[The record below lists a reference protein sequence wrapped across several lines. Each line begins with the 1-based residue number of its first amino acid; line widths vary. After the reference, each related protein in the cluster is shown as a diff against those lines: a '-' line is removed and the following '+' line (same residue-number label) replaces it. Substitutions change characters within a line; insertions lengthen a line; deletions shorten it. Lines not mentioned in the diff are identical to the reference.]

1 MPYGRIIKKFSKN
14 LEKLEFWKN
23 SVILCLKSLPN
34 RFGSIFPQIGGG
46 VCHMVA
52 FSKYFWINWKNKHF
66 WEFWYFMLWMPQ
78 QPSWGLSHGSWG
90 RGPDFRISL
99 SAPPLVKGG
108 GCNYF
113 YSRSITWIS
122 KMFIAEFRIY
132 LQQKILSKSVHYP
145 KLIIEDE
152 LCRR

>member
-1 MPYGRIIKKFSKN
+1 MWKTENFEKKSNCARDHYQTNLVAFSPQFWGGCAIWSHDPVFFEKFGKLGISKN
-14 LEKLEFWKN
+14 N
-23 SVILCLKSLPN
+23 VILCLKSLPN

-52 FSKYFWINWKNKHF
+52 FSNYFWINWKNKHF

-99 SAPPLVKGG
+99 SAPPPYKRG

-113 YSRSITWIS
+113 YSRS
-122 KMFIAEFRIY
+122 
-132 LQQKILSKSVHYP
+132 V
-145 KLIIEDE
+145 
-152 LCRR
+152 